1 MPFEQIGRRAFSFFP
16 AIVGVEHNQWV
27 LRRVT
32 WSDVDVMNKKT
43 SLEISI
49 PRRWV
54 GEVSATGEPFLIVGL
69 IKELEY
75 REGAV
80 WPHQRRVIEMPKAV
94 NGAANGAPARPLPS
108 AMGRFNPANLAP
120 VIGIRLEPASP
131 ARAWRRIAAC
141 VALALMLILAGVLA
155 CVQAVEGRFRGSR
168 EVHTPASERIPFRA
182 IPSW

>member
-32 WSDVDVMNKKT
+32 WTDVEVMNKKT
-43 SLEISI
+43 NLEISI

-69 IKELEY
+69 VKELEY

-94 NGAANGAPARPLPS
+94 NGPAGGAPARPLPS
-108 AMGRFNPANLAP
+108 AKGRFNPANLAP

-131 ARAWRRIAAC
+131 TRAWRRIAAC
-141 VALALMLILAGVLA
+141 VALALMLILAGVFA
-155 CVQAVEGRFRGSR
+155 CVQAVESRFRGSR
-168 EVHTPASERIPFRA
+168 EVHTPATERTPFQA

>member
-32 WSDVDVMNKKT
+32 WSEVEVMNKKT

-69 IKELEY
+69 VKELEY

-94 NGAANGAPARPLPS
+94 NGPANGVPARP
-108 AMGRFNPANLAP
+108 ARRFNPANLAP

-155 CVQAVEGRFRGSR
+155 CVQAVESRFRNSR
-168 EVHTPASERIPFRA
+168 EVHTPASERMPFQT

>member
-16 AIVGVEHNQWV
+16 ALVGVEHNQWV

-32 WSDVDVMNKKT
+32 WTDVEVMNKKT

-69 IKELEY
+69 VKELEY
-75 REGAV
+75 RGGAV

-94 NGAANGAPARPLPS
+94 NGAPTGVPARPLPS
-108 AMGRFNPANLAP
+108 AKARFNPANLAP

-155 CVQAVEGRFRGSR
+155 CVQAVESRFRGSR
-168 EVHTPASERIPFRA
+168 EVHTPAPERTSFQT